1 MKAKVFEALKA
12 WLWFDLCLA
21 LMLWFAIGPEGIAE
35 LACDAGVEN
44 EVCEQ
49 FQ

>member
-1 MKAKVFEALKA
+1 MSTKIKEALKA
-12 WLWFDLCLA
+12 WLMFDLCLA
-21 LMLWFAIGPEGIAE
+21 IMLWVTIGPEGIAE
-35 LACDAGVEN
+35 MACDAGVEN

>member
-1 MKAKVFEALKA
+1 MKDKVIKWLKM
-12 WLWFDLCLA
+12 WLLYDLCA
-21 LMLWFAIGPEGIAE
+21 AIFLWVTLGPEGIAE

-49 FQ
+49 FR